1 MVNSQLGG
9 RSFHLRAQSQPIWI
23 LIGLL
28 LAMIIGILMYQI
40 VGGALQKSTF
50 DDMMQGIDEGTAR
63 IQITDGCKAWAD
75 STWTIPPSNLKGLSD
90 YAARL
95 LVLSKIEWERK
106 ETFSKC
112 DCAVYLY
119 VKNIISRSTAEIV
132 YDPEICHDWANTQA
146 EELGIRT

>member
-1 MVNSQLGG
+1 MGG
-9 RSFHLRAQSQPIWI
+9 RNFLRKAQAQPIWI

-50 DDMMQGIDEGTAR
+50 DDIMSGIDEGTAR
-63 IQITDGCKAWAD
+63 VQITDGCKAWSD
-75 STWTIPPSNLKGLSD
+75 SSWTIPPSNLKSISD
-90 YAARL
+90 YAARMNL
-95 LVLSKIEWERK
+95 LTRTEWERK

-112 DCAVYLY
+112 DCGVYLY
-119 VKNIISRSTAEIV
+119 VTDIISRSVAERV

-146 EELGIRT
+146 EELGIYT